1 MYKRSGRK
9 RLRDQSINRLIPN
22 MLTVLALCAGLTS
35 IRFALDQRWEM
46 AVFAIVVAAV
56 LDGLDG
62 RIARLLDSTSK
73 FGAERSEERRVGKEC
88 VSTCRS
94 RGSPVH

>member
-1 MYKRSGRK
+1 MYRRTGP
-9 RLRDQSINRLIPN
+9 RLRDQSLNRLIPN

-35 IRFALDQRWEM
+35 IRFALDNRWEA
-46 AVFAIVVAAV
+46 AVLAIVIAGV

-73 FGAERSEERRVGKEC
+73 FGDELDSLSDF
-88 VSTCRS
+88 VSLCRA
-94 RGSPVH
+94 SPGALQYAD